1 MPAKGEIPML
11 IFALILF
18 AVSVPF
24 MGIGIA
30 LLRGKAD
37 LIMEHHQTRV
47 TDKAAYA
54 KAFSVPMFIIAGS
67 MVMAGLFALPDM
79 AAWSMGAF
87 LCGLTVAIVWIICVQ
102 VKYDRGL
109 F

>member
-1 MPAKGEIPML
+1 ML
-11 IFALILF
+11 IYALILF
-18 AVSVPF
+18 AVSILFV
-24 MGIGIA
+24 GIGIA

-47 TDKAAYA
+47 TDKTAYA

-67 MVMAGLFALPDM
+67 MGLASILALLDT
-79 AAWSMGAF
+79 AWISVGA
-87 LCGLTVAIVWIICVQ
+87 LISGLTVAIAWIIRIQ
-102 VKYDRGL
+102 MKYNRGL

>member
-1 MPAKGEIPML
+1 ML
-11 IFALILF
+11 SFALILF
-18 AVSVPF
+18 AVSIPF
-24 MGIGIA
+24 IGIGIA